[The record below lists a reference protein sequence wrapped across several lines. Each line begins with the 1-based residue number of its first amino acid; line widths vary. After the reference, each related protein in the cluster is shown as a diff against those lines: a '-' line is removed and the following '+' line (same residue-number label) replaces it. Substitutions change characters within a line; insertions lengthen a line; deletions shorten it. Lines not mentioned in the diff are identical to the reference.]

1 PEQPHKPSTAQT
13 RAASP
18 ARRIRGIFMPESK
31 PVSRPAVKSRNTRS
45 QKSNRADFTLETT
58 LGERPAADVFNM
70 LRPPA

>member
-1 PEQPHKPSTAQT
+1 
-13 RAASP
+13 
-18 ARRIRGIFMPESK
+18 MPESK